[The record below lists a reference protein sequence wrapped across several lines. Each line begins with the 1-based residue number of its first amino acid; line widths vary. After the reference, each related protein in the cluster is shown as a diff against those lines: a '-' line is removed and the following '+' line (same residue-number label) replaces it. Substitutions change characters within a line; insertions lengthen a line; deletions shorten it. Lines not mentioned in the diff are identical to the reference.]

1 MIALGIDIGG
11 SGIKAAPVSLI
22 DGVLTKKR
30 IRFDTPQPSS
40 PEKVMEVVSR
50 LVQEFGWRGPVGC
63 TFPGVVR
70 SGVTLSAANVDKG
83 WLGFPAQAT
92 FEERL
97 GQRVVIL
104 NDADAA
110 GLAELSFGA
119 ARGRN
124 GTVLV
129 LTLGTGLGSA
139 LFREGVLVPNTE
151 FGHLTMYGDS
161 AERYMTD
168 SARKREK
175 LSWSGWAARI
185 NEYLVI
191 TDRLLSP
198 DYYILGGG
206 VSNKHDKFFSYLKA
220 GAPIVPAKL
229 RNRAGI
235 VGAAILADA
244 AKTSA

>member
-1 MIALGIDIGG
+1 MLALGIDIGG
-11 SGIKAAPVSLI
+11 SGIKGAPVSLI
-22 DGVLTKKR
+22 DGVLIRKR
-30 IRFDTPQPSS
+30 IRIDTPQPSN
-40 PEKVMEVVSR
+40 PDNVLPVIAQIVT
-50 LVQEFGWRGPVGC
+50 EFGWSGPIGC

-70 SGVTLSAANVDKG
+70 EGRTMSAANVDESWIG
-83 WLGFPAQAT
+83 YPAKEALQD
-92 FEERL
+92 RL
-97 GQRVVIL
+97 GQAVQLV

-119 ARGRN
+119 ARGQQ

-139 LFREGVLVPNTE
+139 LLRRGTLVPNTE

-168 SARKREK
+168 SARRREK
-175 LSWSGWAARI
+175 LDWPVWAERI
-185 NEYLVI
+185 NEYLAI

-198 DYYILGGG
+198 DIYILGGG
-206 VSNKHDKFFSYLKA
+206 VSKKSEHFFPFLKA
-220 GAPIVPAKL
+220 NVPIVPAKL

-235 VGAAILADA
+235 VGAAILADHPDV
-244 AKTSA
+244 